1 MLVGDMVPKNDKNYY
16 CLLLLIKIS
25 KILLSPVICKDIIPY
40 LEIMIEEKIML
51 FKELYTATAII
62 PKMHYMVHYA
72 SQLYRF
78 GPLTN
83 TWTMRQ
89 EAKLSFVKR
98 ASQRSNFKNISK
110 SIAKKHQFWLS
121 YKLEFCPNLIAA
133 NVELGKAAN
142 VIFGSEPSD
151 LQQAFQSYNLS
162 NDSIISHHKWVQVQ
176 STMYKIGMFVVLEY
190 NDINAQFG
198 KITDIT
204 VSQETIVFQVHVYNT
219 DYFDEHFMSFVMVV
233 IKYINSSDLFIHDSI
248 FCHKS
253 LEQSTI
259 HIFTL
264 LFVLKYF

>member
-1 MLVGDMVPKNDKNYY
+1 
-16 CLLLLIKIS
+16 
-25 KILLSPVICKDIIPY
+25 
-40 LEIMIEEKIML
+40 
-51 FKELYTATAII
+51 
-62 PKMHYMVHYA
+62 
-72 SQLYRF
+72 
-78 GPLTN
+78 
-83 TWTMRQ
+83 MRQ

-121 YKLEFCPNLIAA
+121 CNLEFCPNLIAA

-142 VIFGSEPSD
+142 MIFGSEPSN

-219 DYFDEHFMSFVMVV
+219 DYFDEHFISFVMVPSSV
-233 IKYINSSDLFIHDSI
+233 IKYINSSDSFIHDSI

-253 LEQSTI
+253 LEQSNN
-259 HIFTL
+259 TL
-264 LFVLKYF
+264 YISLPYYLC